1 MPGTFIVAI
10 LLIAVI
16 GIAIFSTIKRINYG
30 SSCCG
35 EKDPMPPRIK
45 VKDKNKNHYP
55 FAYRIKVDGMHCS
68 GCVRKLENA
77 FHKEDGMWATVSLEK
92 KEVLLR
98 SKKELENRDM
108 GSIVS
113 SVGFTM
119 LSAESSD
126 L

>member
-1 MPGTFIVAI
+1 MPGTLIVAI
-10 LLIAVI
+10 LLVIVI
-16 GIAIFSTIKRINYG
+16 GVAIFSTIRRINYG

-35 EKDPMPPRIK
+35 EKDPMPAKIK
-45 VKDKNKNHYP
+45 VKDKNKSHYP
-55 FAYRIKVDGMHCS
+55 YTYLIKVDGMHCS

-77 FHKEDGMWATVSLEK
+77 FHKEDGLWATVSLEK

-108 GSIVS
+108 GRIVS

-119 LSAESSD
+119 LSTELAD
-126 L
+126 

>member
-1 MPGTFIVAI
+1 
-10 LLIAVI
+10 
-16 GIAIFSTIKRINYG
+16 
-30 SSCCG
+30 
-35 EKDPMPPRIK
+35 
-45 VKDKNKNHYP
+45 
-55 FAYRIKVDGMHCS
+55 MHCS

-77 FHKEDGMWATVSLEK
+77 FHKEDGMWATVSLER

-108 GSIVS
+108 GRVVS

-119 LSAESSD
+119 LSAETVD

>member
-1 MPGTFIVAI
+1 MPGTIIVAI
-10 LLIAVI
+10 LLVVVI
-16 GIAIFSTIKRINYG
+16 GIAIFSTIRRINYG

-35 EKDPMPPRIK
+35 EKDPMPPKVK
-45 VKDKNKNHYP
+45 VKDKNKSHYP
-55 FAYRIKVDGMHCS
+55 FSYRIKVDGMHCS

-77 FHKEDGMWATVSLEK
+77 FHKEDGMWATVSLER

-108 GSIVS
+108 GRVVS

-119 LSAESSD
+119 LSAETVD